1 MAHKKINNLWHAY
14 QGSMMT
20 DPAVSLDLTEVKE
33 VLAKAI
39 DALPKNERIVVTLY
53 YYEELTMKEIGEV
66 IGYTESRISQLHT
79 KAVIRLRH
87 KIRRYFEQ

>member
-1 MAHKKINNLWHAY
+1 MSHKKLSNWWQAH

-20 DPAVSLDLTEVKE
+20 DPAVSLDLREVKE
-33 VLAKAI
+33 VLAEAI
-39 DALPKNERIVVTLY
+39 DALPKNERIVITLY

-79 KAVIRLRH
+79 KAVIRLRR
-87 KIRRYFEQ
+87 KVRQYFET